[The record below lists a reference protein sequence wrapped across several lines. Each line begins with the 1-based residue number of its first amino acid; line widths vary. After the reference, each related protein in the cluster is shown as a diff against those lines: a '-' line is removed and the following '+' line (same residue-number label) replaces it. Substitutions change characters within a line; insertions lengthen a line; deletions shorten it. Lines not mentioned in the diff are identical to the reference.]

1 LIILVIAA
9 ETGCLKN
16 ITPVFPYAT
25 STPTLSNTPTFIL
38 THTPTNTPTRAFD
51 PTPVNPNS
59 FTPTPTIT
67 PHSSTVPTLTPTDSP
82 TQTFTPTVTITFTT
96 TSYSSTVPTLT
107 PTVSPTQTFTPK
119 PTITPNSSTV
129 PTLTPTDSPT
139 QTFTP
144 TVTITCTTI
153 SYLGDTVPG
162 AQSGILGTLWG
173 TYAQR
178 YDLATAGTVQSIW
191 IEPTGTASVKVGI
204 YTGNDTDNWP
214 ETLLYE
220 SGKVTITGLS
230 SIPVPNINLPAGTYW
245 LAFQNM
251 NTAPDGYEGAS
262 GSTALMSTARS
273 LYFPTNWS
281 ICLNTPGPTP
291 ANTPACTPPTN
302 STTGQILIYA
312 QICN

>member
-1 LIILVIAA
+1 
-9 ETGCLKN
+9 
-16 ITPVFPYAT
+16 
-25 STPTLSNTPTFIL
+25 
-38 THTPTNTPTRAFD
+38 
-51 PTPVNPNS
+51 
-59 FTPTPTIT
+59 
-67 PHSSTVPTLTPTDSP
+67 
-82 TQTFTPTVTITFTT
+82 
-96 TSYSSTVPTLT
+96 
-107 PTVSPTQTFTPK
+107 
-119 PTITPNSSTV
+119 V